1 MRHLRT
7 ASLSFAAVLAATV
20 AQAQTT
26 IITQPAPPAAVIT
39 APPAAV
45 VTTDPLVLTPVQRR
59 VIYRTIVQQPVVQRQ
74 VTFGAAPAPVVEYRV
89 GARIPASTT
98 LYPVPQE
105 VVTEVPAVSNYRY
118 TVVNN
123 RAWLVD
129 PMTHEIVAEVAD

>member
-1 MRHLRT
+1 MRHFRT
-7 ASLSFAAVLAATV
+7 ASLTLAFALTATV
-20 AQAQTT
+20 VQAQTT

-39 APPAAV
+39 APPAV

-59 VIYRTIVQQPVVQRQ
+59 VIYRRIVQQPPVVERQ

-89 GARIPASTT
+89 GASVPAATT

-105 VVTEVPAVSNYRY
+105 VVTEVPAIGNYRY

-129 PMTHEIVAEVAD
+129 PMTHEIVAEVAE

>member
-1 MRHLRT
+1 MRHFRT
-7 ASLSFAAVLAATV
+7 ASLTLAAVFATTAAY
-20 AQAQTT
+20 AQTT
-26 IITQPAPPAAVIT
+26 IVTQPGPPTAVIT
-39 APPAAV
+39 GPPTV
-45 VTTDPLVLTPVQRR
+45 VTSDPLVLTPVQRR

-74 VTFGAAPAPVVEYRV
+74 VTFGAAPPPVVEYRV

-105 VVTEVPAVSNYRY
+105 VAVDVPTIGNYRY

-129 PMTHEIVAEVAD
+129 PMTHEIVAEVAE

>member
-1 MRHLRT
+1 MRHVRT
-7 ASLSFAAVLAATV
+7 ASLTLTLALATATAAG
-20 AQAQTT
+20 AQTT
-26 IITQPAPPAAVIT
+26 IITEPAPPAAVVT
-39 APPAAV
+39 APPTV

-74 VTFGAAPAPVVEYRV
+74 VTVGAAAPVVEYRV
-89 GARIPASTT
+89 GARVPASTT

-105 VVTEVPAVSNYRY
+105 VVAEVPAVSNYRY

-129 PMTHEIVAEVAD
+129 PASGVIVSEIDE

>member
-1 MRHLRT
+1 MRHFRT
-7 ASLSFAAVLAATV
+7 ASLTLAAVLAASA

-26 IITQPAPPAAVIT
+26 IITQPAAPGAVIA
-39 APPAAV
+39 APPAV

-59 VIYRTIVQQPVVQRQ
+59 VIYRTIVQQPQVVQRQ
-74 VTFGAAPAPVVEYRV
+74 VTVGAAAPVIEYRV
-89 GARIPASTT
+89 GARLPAATT

-105 VVTEVPAVSNYRY
+105 VVTEVPAVGNYRY

-129 PMTHEIVAEVAD
+129 PATHEIVAEVAE

>member
-1 MRHLRT
+1 MRHFRT
-7 ASLSFAAVLAATV
+7 ASLTLTFAVATV
-20 AQAQTT
+20 AVANAQTT
-26 IITQPAPPAAVIT
+26 IITEP

-45 VTTDPLVLTPVQRR
+45 VTAPPTVVTSDPLVLTPVQRR

-74 VTFGAAPAPVVEYRV
+74 VTVGSAAPVVEYRV
-89 GARIPASTT
+89 GARIPAATT

-105 VVTEVPAVSNYRY
+105 VVAEVPAVSNYRY

-129 PMTHEIVAEVAD
+129 PATSEIVAEIAE

>member
-1 MRHLRT
+1 MRHVRT
-7 ASLSFAAVLAATV
+7 ASLTLTLALATATAAG
-20 AQAQTT
+20 AQTT
-26 IITQPAPPAAVIT
+26 IITEPAPPAAVVT
-39 APPAAV
+39 APPTV

-74 VTFGAAPAPVVEYRV
+74 VTVGAAAPPVVEYRV
-89 GARIPASTT
+89 GARVPASTT

-105 VVTEVPAVSNYRY
+105 VVAEVPAVSNYRY

-129 PMTHEIVAEVAD
+129 PASGVIVSEIDE